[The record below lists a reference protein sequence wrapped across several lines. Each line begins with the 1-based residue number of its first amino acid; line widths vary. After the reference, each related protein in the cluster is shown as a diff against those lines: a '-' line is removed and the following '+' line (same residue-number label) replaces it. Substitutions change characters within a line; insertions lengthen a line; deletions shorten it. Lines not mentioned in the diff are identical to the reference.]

1 MNARVA
7 VVTGGTGTIGTEIC
21 KHLAAGGRKVV
32 ALCLPGT
39 PDCQPDAWESARR
52 GEGYDMKVI
61 GCNVSGHAET
71 AQAMAKIEQ
80 EFGPVEIL
88 VNAAGIT
95 RDATLRKMTP
105 DLWKAVLTANL
116 DSVFNTTSCVI
127 GGMMDRGFGRIVN
140 ISSVNGQ
147 KGQFGQANY
156 AASKAGIHGFTMSAA
171 REGAR
176 KNVTVNTV
184 SPGYIESPMIMA
196 VPDEHRA
203 KIMAEIPVGRF
214 GKPGEI
220 ARLVAF
226 LTADESGFITG
237 ADISINGGQH
247 MQ

>member
-21 KHLAAGGRKVV
+21 KHLAAAGRKVV
-32 ALCLPGT
+32 ALCLPGA
-39 PDCQPDAWESARR
+39 PDCQPETWESARR
-52 GEGYDMKVI
+52 GEGYEMNVV
-61 GCNVSGHAET
+61 GCDVSDHAET
-71 AQAMAKIEQ
+71 ARAMAEIEQ
-80 EFGPVEIL
+80 AFGPVEIL

-105 DLWKAVLTANL
+105 DMWKAVLTANL

-196 VPDEHRA
+196 VPEEHRG
-203 KIMAEIPVGRF
+203 KILAEIPVGRF
-214 GKPGEI
+214 GKPSEI

-226 LTADESGFITG
+226 LTADDSGFITG
-237 ADISINGGQH
+237 ADIAINGGQH